1 MTLGQAAKFLGVAQS
16 TIRKWSDQ
24 GRVPAFYTP
33 GGHRRYKRGDLDSFL
48 DRSGPGGGEAQGPLV
63 LIVDDDERVREYVR
77 VNLEME
83 GYAVREASNAKE
95 GLAALEEVSPDLVLL
110 DVMMPEM
117 DGWEACR
124 KLREFSQVPVL
135 MLTAKVQSQDIVTG
149 LDSGADDYL
158 LKPFNMDELMAR
170 VRALLRRVPSPNRP
184 VLAGNGEIAID
195 KQKREVLVRGEPV
208 DLTPT
213 EYDLLL
219 MLAENAGT
227 VLEHETLLRSVWGQE
242 YTKDNDY
249 LKVYIWHL
257 RRKLEQDPRAPKLLL
272 TEWGV
277 GYRLVP

>member
-1 MTLGQAAKFLGVAQS
+1 MQQ
-16 TIRKWSDQ
+16 
-24 GRVPAFYTP
+24 
-33 GGHRRYKRGDLDSFL
+33 RRI
-48 DRSGPGGGEAQGPLV
+48 LV
-63 LIVDDDERVREYVR
+63 VDDEPGLRELVRI
-77 VNLEME
+77 NLEHE
-83 GYAVREASNAKE
+83 GFAVFQAEN
-95 GLAALEEVSPDLVLL
+95 GVQALSAVQEHQPDLVIM

-124 KLREFSQVPVL
+124 KLREFSTVPVL
-135 MLTAKVQSQDIVTG
+135 MLTARVQSQDIVTG
-149 LDSGADDYL
+149 LDTGADDYL
-158 LKPFNMDELMAR
+158 VKPFNMDELMER

-184 VLAGNGEIAID
+184 VTAANSEIVID

-227 VLEHETLLRSVWGQE
+227 VLEHEALLRNVWGQE

-257 RRKLEQDPRAPKLLL
+257 RRKIEQDPRDPKLLL

>member
-1 MTLGQAAKFLGVAQS
+1 MQ
-16 TIRKWSDQ
+16 RKDQ
-24 GRVPAFYTP
+24 
-33 GGHRRYKRGDLDSFL
+33 RR
-48 DRSGPGGGEAQGPLV
+48 V
-63 LIVDDDERVREYVR
+63 LIVDDEPGLRELVRI
-77 VNLEME
+77 NLEHE
-83 GYAVREASNAKE
+83 GFEVSQAENGIE
-95 GLAALEEVSPDLVLL
+95 GLAAVHEFQPDMIIL

-117 DGWEACR
+117 DGWETCR
-124 KLREFSQVPVL
+124 KLREFSTVPVL
-135 MLTAKVQSQDIVTG
+135 MLTARAQSNDIVTG

-170 VRALLRRVPSPNRP
+170 IRALLRRIPSPNRP
-184 VLAGNGEIAID
+184 VTAGNNEISID
-195 KQKREVLVRGEPV
+195 KQKHEVLVRSEPV

-219 MLAENAGT
+219 LLAENAGT
-227 VLEHETLLRSVWGQE
+227 VLNHETLLHGVWGQE

-257 RRKLEQDPRAPKLLL
+257 RRKLELDPRDPKLLL

>member
-1 MTLGQAAKFLGVAQS
+1 MQQ
-16 TIRKWSDQ
+16 
-24 GRVPAFYTP
+24 
-33 GGHRRYKRGDLDSFL
+33 RRI
-48 DRSGPGGGEAQGPLV
+48 
-63 LIVDDDERVREYVR
+63 LIVDDESGLRELVRI
-77 VNLEME
+77 NLEHE
-83 GYAVREASNAKE
+83 GFV
-95 GLAALEEVSPDLVLL
+95 ALQAENGAQCLDMVHESQPDLVIM

-117 DGWEACR
+117 DGWEACK

-135 MLTAKVQSQDIVTG
+135 MLTARVQSQDIVTG

-184 VLAGNGEIAID
+184 VSAGNGEIVID
-195 KQKREVLVRGEPV
+195 KQKREVRVRNEVV

-219 MLAENAGT
+219 LLAENAGT
-227 VLEHETLLRSVWGQE
+227 VMEHETLLRGVWGQE

-257 RRKLEQDPRAPKLLL
+257 RRKIEIDPRDPKILL

-277 GYRLVP
+277 GYRMVP

>member
-1 MTLGQAAKFLGVAQS
+1 M
-16 TIRKWSDQ
+16 
-24 GRVPAFYTP
+24 
-33 GGHRRYKRGDLDSFL
+33 
-48 DRSGPGGGEAQGPLV
+48 
-63 LIVDDDERVREYVR
+63 
-77 VNLEME
+77 
-83 GYAVREASNAKE
+83 
-95 GLAALEEVSPDLVLL
+95 

-117 DGWEACR
+117 DGWEAC
-124 KLREFSQVPVL
+124 KKVREFSQVPVL
-135 MLTAKVQSQDIVTG
+135 MLTARVQSQDIVTG

-184 VLAGNGEIAID
+184 VNAGNGEITID
-195 KQKREVLVRGEPV
+195 KQKREVKVRGEPV

-219 MLAENAGT
+219 VLSENAGT
-227 VLEHETLLRSVWGQE
+227 VLEHETLLRGVWGQE

-257 RRKLEQDPRAPKLLL
+257 RRKIENDPRDPKLLL

>member
-1 MTLGQAAKFLGVAQS
+1 MQQ
-16 TIRKWSDQ
+16 
-24 GRVPAFYTP
+24 
-33 GGHRRYKRGDLDSFL
+33 RRI
-48 DRSGPGGGEAQGPLV
+48 
-63 LIVDDDERVREYVR
+63 LIVDDESGLRELVRI
-77 VNLEME
+77 NLEHE
-83 GYAVREASNAKE
+83 GFGVLQAENGAQC
-95 GLAALEEVSPDLVLL
+95 LEVVQEHQPDLVIM

-124 KLREFSQVPVL
+124 RLREFSQVPVL
-135 MLTAKVQSQDIVTG
+135 MLTARVQSQDIVTG

-184 VLAGNGEIAID
+184 VAAGGGEITID
-195 KQKREVLVRGEPV
+195 KQKREVLVRGEPI

-219 MLAENAGT
+219 LLAEHAGT
-227 VLEHETLLRSVWGQE
+227 VLEHETLLRGVWGQE

-257 RRKLEQDPRAPKLLL
+257 RRKLELDHQATYESICR
-272 TEWGV
+272 
-277 GYRLVP
+277 

>member
-1 MTLGQAAKFLGVAQS
+1 MEQ
-16 TIRKWSDQ
+16 
-24 GRVPAFYTP
+24 
-33 GGHRRYKRGDLDSFL
+33 RRI
-48 DRSGPGGGEAQGPLV
+48 
-63 LIVDDDERVREYVR
+63 LIVDDEPGLRDLVRIK
-77 VNLEME
+77 LEHE
-83 GYAVREASNAKE
+83 GFGIIQAENGVQ
-95 GLAALEEVSPDLVLL
+95 ALEIVRNQQPDLVIL

-124 KLREFSQVPVL
+124 RLREFSQVPVL
-135 MLTAKVQSQDIVTG
+135 MLTARVQSKDIVTG

-170 VRALLRRVPSPNRP
+170 IRALLRRVPAASQPIC
-184 VLAGNGEIAID
+184 AGKGEISID

-219 MLAENAGT
+219 LLSENAGK
-227 VLEHETLLRSVWGQE
+227 VLDHDTLLRGVWGQE
-242 YTKDNDY
+242 FSKDNDY

-257 RRKLEQDPRAPKLLL
+257 RRKIENDPREPQLLL

>member
-1 MTLGQAAKFLGVAQS
+1 MQHKDQR
-16 TIRKWSDQ
+16 TI
-24 GRVPAFYTP
+24 
-33 GGHRRYKRGDLDSFL
+33 
-48 DRSGPGGGEAQGPLV
+48 
-63 LIVDDDERVREYVR
+63 LIVDDEPGLRELVRI
-77 VNLEME
+77 NLEHE
-83 GYAVREASNAKE
+83 GFGVLQAENGIRGLEMIREDR
-95 GLAALEEVSPDLVLL
+95 PDLVIL

-117 DGWEACR
+117 DGWEVCR
-124 KLREFSQVPVL
+124 RLRSFSQLPVL
-135 MLTAKVQSQDIVTG
+135 MLTARVQSSDVVAG
-149 LDSGADDYL
+149 LESGADDYL
-158 LKPFNMDELMAR
+158 LKPFNMDELIAR

-184 VLAGNGEIAID
+184 VTAGNSEVVID

-219 MLAENAGT
+219 LLAENAGT
-227 VLEHETLLRSVWGQE
+227 VMSHENLLQGVWGQE

-257 RRKLEQDPRAPKLLL
+257 RRKLERDPRDPHLLL

>member
-1 MTLGQAAKFLGVAQS
+1 MQ
-16 TIRKWSDQ
+16 RKDQ
-24 GRVPAFYTP
+24 
-33 GGHRRYKRGDLDSFL
+33 RRI
-48 DRSGPGGGEAQGPLV
+48 
-63 LIVDDDERVREYVR
+63 LIVDDEPGLRELVRI
-77 VNLEME
+77 NLEHE
-83 GYAVREASNAKE
+83 GFAVLQAENGVV
-95 GLAALEEVSPDLVLL
+95 GLQMIQEEHPDLVIL

-117 DGWEACR
+117 DGWEVCR
-124 KLREFSQVPVL
+124 KLREFSQLPVL
-135 MLTAKVQSQDIVTG
+135 MLTARVQSQDIVTG
-149 LDSGADDYL
+149 LESGADDYL

-184 VLAGNGEIAID
+184 VVAAGGEISID

-219 MLAENAGT
+219 MLAEHAGA
-227 VLEHETLLRSVWGQE
+227 VMDHEVLLRGVWGQE

-257 RRKLEQDPRAPKLLL
+257 RRKLEQDPRDPKLLL